1 MALAK
6 ESETLD
12 FAVPGELRFIRNSS
26 IFGKMSTA
34 VRQANEKP
42 EPDGLWFDFSSG
54 EWIRTTDLRVMSP
67 TSYLCSTPHRLL
79 NDQNFTSP
87 CLIRQ
92 AKHYQL
98 INHIHVFSSIFNLFC
113 TL

>member
-1 MALAK
+1 
-6 ESETLD
+6 
-12 FAVPGELRFIRNSS
+12 
-26 IFGKMSTA
+26 
-34 VRQANEKP
+34 
-42 EPDGLWFDFSSG
+42 
-54 EWIRTTDLRVMSP
+54 
-67 TSYLCSTPHRLL
+67 L